1 MELSWRGISEALG
14 LRFDPSGHLTADS
27 LLQESGGGKIILED
41 GSGNLIL
48 ETGVPAQKKRGGLL
62 LLRVG
67 S

>member
-1 MELSWRGISEALG
+1 MELSWRGIAETLG
-14 LRFDPSGHLTADS
+14 LHYEPSQSLTADS